1 MKAIM
6 NKCISSVKI
15 KSRKIVQG

>member
-1 MKAIM
+1 M